1 MVNFKEAIIQSTIA
15 LGALCAATSLAAFGA
30 RTIVVAQTP
39 TGTKGVIAKNV
50 YISPECDFRVVV
62 PNAAVPGHTA
72 RDEGD
77 DEVWQVVFTDDF
89 GGFYR
94 LLSLKNPK
102 GEFTAEGVLGMK
114 NYAQAF
120 DKEVL
125 ETTRGREIRFI
136 DVEKQGAE
144 ITIKTARKLPDGSI
158 EWDSMTP
165 DLVTA
170 NAVFEANGH
179 LYHGI
184 AGVAQMEK
192 MDQQTA
198 VQRAKER
205 LAKFLGGFESGKPGR
220 QNR

>member
-1 MVNFKEAIIQSTIA
+1 MMNLRRLSIQV
-15 LGALCAATSLAAFGA
+15 LGVFCAATSFAAFGV
-30 RTIVVAQTP
+30 RTGVVAQTAK
-39 TGTKGVIAKNV
+39 GTKGVIAKNS
-50 YISPECDFRVVV
+50 YTSPERDFRVVI
-62 PNAAVPGHTA
+62 PNEAVPGFAA

-77 DEVWQVVFTDDF
+77 GDVWQVLFTDDF

-94 LLSLKNPK
+94 MLSLKNPK
-102 GEFTAEGVLGMK
+102 GEFTADRVLGMK

-125 ETTRGREIRFI
+125 ETTRGHEIRFI

-170 NAVFEANGH
+170 NAVFETNRH
-179 LYHGI
+179 LYHVI

-192 MDQQTA
+192 MDQPTA

-205 LAKFLGGFESGKPGR
+205 LVKFLEGFESGTPVR
-220 QNR
+220 QSR

>member
-1 MVNFKEAIIQSTIA
+1 MMSLRGVRISKTIVLA
-15 LGALCAATSLAAFGA
+15 VLCAATSPAVFGEG
-30 RTIVVAQTP
+30 TIVAAQSAK
-39 TGTKGVIAKNV
+39 GTKGEIAKNI
-50 YISPECDFRVVV
+50 YTSPDRDFHVVI
-62 PNAAVPGHTA
+62 PNASVPGHTA

-77 DEVWQVVFTDDF
+77 AEVWQVVFTDDF

-102 GEFTAEGVLGMK
+102 GELTADSVLGMK
-114 NYAQAF
+114 NYAQVF
-120 DKEVL
+120 DKETL
-125 ETTRGREIRFI
+125 ETRRGREIRFI

-144 ITIKTARKLPDGSI
+144 ITIKTARKLPDGTI

-170 NAVFEANGH
+170 NAVFEANEH
-179 LYHGI
+179 LYHVI

-192 MDQQTA
+192 MDQPTA

-205 LAKFLGGFESGKPGR
+205 LSKLLDGFECGKPVR
-220 QNR
+220 KSP